1 MNFSLKIWRQR
12 DSKAAGSFIDYRAE
26 EIPEE
31 ASFLEMLDIVNEGLI
46 MRSEE
51 PIAFDSDCREGICG
65 TCSLV
70 INGVPHGPGKAKTT
84 CQLYMRLF
92 KNEDTIWIE
101 PFRATAFPVIKDL
114 AVDRRAFDQI
124 IEAGGYISARA
135 GSAPEANSL
144 PVPKHDADLAME
156 AAACIGCGACVAACP
171 NSSAMLFVAAKVSH
185 LGLLPQGQ
193 AERGKRV
200 ISMVRK
206 MDELG
211 FGNCRNHY
219 ECEAVCPAEVSASF
233 ISKLN
238 RDYISAVAK
247 ETVAV

>member
-1 MNFSLKIWRQR
+1 MNFSLKVWRQR

-193 AERGKRV
+193 AERSKRV